1 VDLAGA
7 AVAGAA
13 ENEGGMERGRMHFR
27 ELRTEEKEMTT
38 IAIPIRDGRF
48 CEHFG
53 GADAFALYS
62 IADGAKSVDTRQM
75 MSPPE
80 HGRGVFPV
88 WLRQV
93 GAEVILAGGMGPRAV
108 GIFAQHGIE
117 VVLGVRGEDPDL
129 MVERY
134 LAGTLEATG
143 EPCHD
148 QGFHDCS
155 HHEPRGG
162 GGCGG
167 DHTDH

>member
-1 VDLAGA
+1 
-7 AVAGAA
+7 
-13 ENEGGMERGRMHFR
+13 
-27 ELRTEEKEMTT
+27 MTT

-155 HHEPRGG
+155 HHERRGG